1 MLWRYDRN
9 DADVLNVNL
18 RSSCI
23 GSSNRFGYSNPQ
35 VDELL
40 DRAARELDEAT
51 CAQH

>member
-18 RSSCI
+18 HSSRI

-40 DRAARELDEAT
+40 DRAARELDEA
-51 CAQH
+51 ARARY